1 MKQVVLGSIVM
12 MLGAISAG
20 CVTAAPGADQVKIT
34 RNPADV
40 AACTPAGNIS
50 AEKMNGLDPHLA
62 QNQAVGLNANVIFNT
77 GAGGVAYR
85 CGKTA
90 APGQ

>member
-1 MKQVVLGSIVM
+1 MKQVVLGCMVM
-12 MLGAISAG
+12 MLRGILAG
-20 CVTAAPGADQVKIT
+20 CVTAAPGADQVRFT

-40 AACTPAGNIS
+40 AACTPVGNIS
-50 AEKMNGLDPHLA
+50 AEKMSGFDPHLA